1 VLVVR
6 RQSADGSAFR
16 DFNVCRDKIT
26 QALSWLKINNRYY
39 ADIVIDSE
47 MLKLLPDNGP
57 IDDYLLQVQRNDDN
71 SNDDDNETENMV
83 TRNFVPVVPSSN
95 REDDAINEAIA
106 RMQAKTTPI
115 EWPNINGT
123 SVNEFRTPG
132 YITRAFPTLYPYGN
146 ADLHAE
152 RIRDV
157 KPAEYFQHLL
167 KYKDGRFA
175 RHTRWR
181 YFALNSQMRWKVL
194 QEAKVYVKQ
203 SLDGEQLTVEEVR
216 EMIKRNSHLAD
227 QVIRFGEGLHG
238 TRQFWI
244 RRRLELTDMIKQ
256 LGSKGIIFFTFSA
269 ADLHWPELHKLM
281 PHGKNQIKGK
291 SE

>member
-1 VLVVR
+1 
-6 RQSADGSAFR
+6 
-16 DFNVCRDKIT
+16 
-26 QALSWLKINNRYY
+26 
-39 ADIVIDSE
+39 
-47 MLKLLPDNGP
+47 MLKLLPNNGP
-57 IDDYLLQVQRNDDN
+57 IDDYFLQVQRNDNN
-71 SNDDDNETENMV
+71 SNDDDNETKDMV

-95 REDDAINEAIA
+95 REDNAINEVIA

-115 EWPNINGT
+115 EWPNINST
-123 SVNEFRTPG
+123 PVNEFRTPG
-132 YITRAFPTLYPYGN
+132 YITCTFPTLYSYEN

-203 SLDGEQLTVEEVR
+203 SLDGEQLIVEEVR
-216 EMIKRNSHLAD
+216 EIIKKNSHLAD